1 VLRAVLGVLIM
12 PEVLRKLAAVVDGF
26 VDFLLAVEV
35 VELMLAM
42 CAEAVSSQLF
52 VAFRNFSIS
61 SSLDEGAS
69 LYDVDGSAP
78 C

>member
-1 VLRAVLGVLIM
+1 M

-35 VELMLAM
+35 VAELMLAM

-52 VAFRNFSIS
+52 VVFRNFSIS
-61 SSLDEGAS
+61 SSLDEGDS